1 MYENA
6 PPVNQV
12 PGFYEKVM
20 SFPDVFRL
28 RGSVLGNILPN
39 VLSVTMF
46 ATAIAVAND
55 RLGSVI
61 GLPNSLVPSFSV
73 VLGLLLVFRSNSAYD
88 RYWEGR
94 RVWSLL
100 KTNVRNL
107 ARLIWLCAPAD
118 DAAATARKL
127 QVVRYLVAY
136 AIATK
141 HYLRGENDVEYED
154 LADLLPS
161 SFRDHYIESSCN
173 TRVNGGGTTTPNA
186 SQERMPTILS
196 LNDASTSAGPPTPAR
211 INSHTAGA
219 VPKRTAPSSTR
230 NSNGPSLFG
239 QFWRLSRRNS
249 APEPTEHSQL
259 LIDTMFDQAFG
270 SQRRLHAHD
279 MALPL
284 QIVYQINQYILDCRR
299 ANVVDPQVGNL
310 MNSNVATMVDCLG
323 NLERIVITPIPL
335 AYRIHLKQSLYL
347 YCFLLPFTL
356 IDLHYYMI
364 PLVTAIAFTLFGIDG
379 IGQEIENPFGYDL
392 NDLPLDQICD
402 DLRKEMEYTVQAF
415 PVNQAPSFAL

>member
-39 VLSVTMF
+39 VLSVTLF
-46 ATAIAVAND
+46 ATAVAVAND

-107 ARLIWLCAPAD
+107 VRLIWLCAPAD
-118 DAAATARKL
+118 DSATTARKL

-136 AIATK
+136 VFATK
-141 HYLRGENDVEYED
+141 HYLRGENDIEYED
-154 LADLLPS
+154 MADLLPS

-173 TRVNGGGTTTPNA
+173 TRVNGGGTTTPIV
-186 SQERMPTILS
+186 SRERRSTILS
-196 LNDASTSAGPPTPAR
+196 LDGASTSAGPSTPVR
-211 INSHTAGA
+211 VNSHTAT
-219 VPKRTAPSSTR
+219 VPKRSPPLSTGNSGSSPSFLGR
-230 NSNGPSLFG
+230 L
-239 QFWRLSRRNS
+239 WRSSRRNS
-249 APEPTEHSQL
+249 ASEPTEHSQL
-259 LIDTMFDQAFG
+259 LIDTMFDQAYG
-270 SQRRLHAHD
+270 NQRRLHAHD

-284 QIVYQINQYILDCRR
+284 QIMYQINQYILDCRR

-310 MNSNVATMVDCLG
+310 MNSNVASLVDCLG

-364 PLVTAIAFTLFGIDG
+364 PLVTAIAFMLFGIDG